1 MKRTHTLLAAL
12 LLGLTL
18 ILAGCGSG
26 GGSDD
31 DGVASATGKDS
42 SKSKDK
48 DSTGSDEDRQEQG
61 LKFAK
66 CMREHGVE
74 MEDPK
79 GGRITIKSGP
89 GQEGAMK
96 KAQEA
101 CQKYLP
107 QISQADRKK
116 MTQNALK
123 FSQCMR
129 ERGVEKFPDPKGGGL
144 VRMDDDIASDPDF
157 EKAQEACKKYM
168 GGPSIEGKKG

>member
-26 GGSDD
+26 SGSDD

-42 SKSKDK
+42 SDSKDSK
-48 DSTGSDEDRQEQG
+48 DTSKEDRDAQG

-66 CMREHGVE
+66 CMREHGVK

-89 GQEGAMK
+89 GQEGTMK

-144 VRMDDDIASDPDF
+144 VRMDDGIVSDPDF

>member
-26 GGSDD
+26 SGSDD
-31 DGVASATGKDS
+31 DGIASATGKDS
-42 SKSKDK
+42 SDSKDSK
-48 DSTGSDEDRQEQG
+48 ADSKEDRQEQG

-74 MEDPK
+74 MADPK

-89 GQEGAMK
+89 GQEGTMK

-107 QISQADRKK
+107 QISESDRKE
-116 MTQNALK
+116 MTEHALK

-129 ERGVEKFPDPKGGGL
+129 EHGVEKFPDPKGGAM
-144 VRMDDDIASDPDF
+144 RMDEDIAEDPDF
-157 EKAQEACKKYM
+157 EKAQEACQKYM
-168 GGPSIEGKKG
+168 GGPMMKGGKK

>member
-26 GGSDD
+26 SGSDD

-42 SKSKDK
+42 SDSKDSK
-48 DSTGSDEDRQEQG
+48 DTSKEDRDAQG

-66 CMREHGVE
+66 CMREHGVK

-79 GGRITIKSGP
+79 GGRITIKGGP
-89 GQEGAMK
+89 GQESTMK

-101 CQKYLP
+101 CQKFLP
-107 QISQADRKK
+107 QISESDRKK
-116 MTQNALK
+116 MTEHALK

-129 ERGVEKFPDPKGGGL
+129 EHGVEKFPDPKGGAM
-144 VRMDDDIASDPDF
+144 RMDEGIAEDPDF
-157 EKAQEACKKYM
+157 EKAQEACQKYM
-168 GGPSIEGKKG
+168 GGPSMKDEKK

>member
-12 LLGLTL
+12 LLSLAL

-26 GGSDD
+26 GGSDGD
-31 DGVASATGKDS
+31 VASATGKGKND
-42 SKSKDK
+42 SKDA
-48 DSTGSDEDRQEQG
+48 DSTSKEDRQAQG

-79 GGRITIKSGP
+79 EGRIAIKSGP
-89 GQEGAMK
+89 GQQKTME

-107 QISQADRKK
+107 QISGSDRKAMK
-116 MTQNALK
+116 ENALE

-129 ERGVEKFPDPKGGGL
+129 ENGVEKFPDPKGGMM
-144 VRMDDDIASDPDF
+144 RMNEDIAKDPDF
-157 EKAQEACKKYM
+157 KKAQEACQKFM
-168 GGPSIEGKKG
+168 GGPKIKSGDKG